1 MHPSALASSSWR
13 HAAVDESALAAS
25 GILPS
30 PMLSTILFVLATTQ
44 APKPAI
50 YRVKPFRGD
59 VKPTRVSA
67 PVAIEP
73 TKTTPYK
80 IESIGLPLSK
90 PKGYPF

>member
-1 MHPSALASSSWR
+1 
-13 HAAVDESALAAS
+13 
-25 GILPS
+25 
-30 PMLSTILFVLATTQ
+30 MLSTILFVLATTQ

-50 YRVKPFRGD
+50 YNVEPFRGASG
-59 VKPTRVSA
+59 PIRVSA